1 MMIKKLL
8 EKYKEIL
15 MYLIFGVLT
24 TLVSYIVYAI
34 FYYKIGASA
43 LVSNIFS
50 WIFSV
55 TFAFITNKL
64 FVFES
69 KSFKLAKFFYE
80 AASFYGCRLLSG
92 VVETLFIWLTVD
104 LLSLNS
110 MFMKILISVFVVIV
124 NYFFSKLFIFKKEK
138 NKH

>member
-1 MMIKKLL
+1 MIKKLI

-24 TLVSYIVYAI
+24 TLVSYVAYAF
-34 FYYKIGASA
+34 FYYKIDASA
-43 LVSNIFS
+43 LVSNVFS

-69 KSFKLAKFFYE
+69 KSFKLVKFLYE

-92 VVETLFIWLTVD
+92 VIETLFIWITVD
-104 LLSLNS
+104 LLSWNS
-110 MFMKILISVFVVIV
+110 MFMKILISIFVVIV
-124 NYFFSKLFIFKKEK
+124 NYFFSKLIIFKKEK